1 MAGSCVALC
10 AGEIVVTVNVLH
22 HLVKV
27 ILAGAVE
34 ITVFL
39 FVHFVVVHPKVLVSD
54 VEAAVVIGRCGKPE
68 VVVVRPTIME

>member
-1 MAGSCVALC
+1 VAGSCVALC

-39 FVHFVVVHPKVLVSD
+39 LVSD